1 MMKILMG
8 SFASYTDGFAPW
20 RMPPCGVTLTVLD
33 GVADAN
39 VFVTSCVTVAVAILE
54 DEKWTTRRGYIVKD
68 HRGG

>member
-1 MMKILMG
+1 
-8 SFASYTDGFAPW
+8 
-20 RMPPCGVTLTVLD
+20 MPPCGVTLTVLD